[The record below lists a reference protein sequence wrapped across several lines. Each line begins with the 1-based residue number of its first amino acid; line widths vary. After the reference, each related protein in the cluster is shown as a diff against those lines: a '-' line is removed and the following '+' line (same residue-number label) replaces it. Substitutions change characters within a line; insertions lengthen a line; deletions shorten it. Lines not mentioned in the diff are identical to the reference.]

1 VGIAVGL
8 GLADFPFSGAP
19 AYWRWVAQCEDG
31 GVDSLWQTDRLV
43 SREPILECM
52 SVMAALAGATKRLK
66 FGMNVASVGLRDPL
80 LLAKQCATID
90 VLSEGRILP
99 AFGIGTVR
107 APDWQATNRPT
118 KARGKRTNEGLE
130 LISRLWSE
138 DSVDF
143 EGEFYHYTGVS
154 IAPKP
159 VQKKIPLWIGGSSD
173 AAIRRTALYG
183 TGWQGAFE
191 TPDEIGP
198 VIAQIKTAVAAAGR
212 HIADDHYGAAFA
224 YRYGSWDDEPV
235 VRSARAYRERLERD
249 PTRSMVIGGSGDIMQ
264 RIEAYVGAGVSK
276 FVLRPIGG
284 DDDDIMEQTQHLIDE
299 VLPAVAALNK
309 KAA

>member
-1 VGIAVGL
+1 MSIAVGL

-173 AAIRRTALYG
+173 AAIRRTAL
-183 TGWQGAFE
+183 
-191 TPDEIGP
+191 
-198 VIAQIKTAVAAAGR
+198 
-212 HIADDHYGAAFA
+212 
-224 YRYGSWDDEPV
+224 
-235 VRSARAYRERLERD
+235 SAR
-249 PTRSMVIGGSGDIMQ
+249 
-264 RIEAYVGAGVSK
+264 
-276 FVLRPIGG
+276 
-284 DDDDIMEQTQHLIDE
+284 
-299 VLPAVAALNK
+299 
-309 KAA
+309 

>member
-1 VGIAVGL
+1 MDCPGIMVGPDAERTALVRHSVRMFNTGANLTTPLFGVVVRKAYGL
-8 GLADFPFSGAP
+8 GVQAMCGA
-19 AYWRWVAQCEDG
+19 
-31 GVDSLWQTDRLV
+31 
-43 SREPILECM
+43 
-52 SVMAALAGATKRLK
+52 
-66 FGMNVASVGLRDPL
+66 
-80 LLAKQCATID
+80 
-90 VLSEGRILP
+90 
-99 AFGIGTVR
+99 
-107 APDWQATNRPT
+107 
-118 KARGKRTNEGLE
+118 
-130 LISRLWSE
+130 
-138 DSVDF
+138 
-143 EGEFYHYTGVS
+143 
-154 IAPKP
+154 
-159 VQKKIPLWIGGSSD
+159 SD

-198 VIAQIKTAVAAAGR
+198 VIARIKTAVAAAGR

-249 PTRSMVIGGSGDIMQ
+249 PTCSMVIGGSGDIIQ

-284 DDDDIMEQTQHLIDE
+284 DDDDIMEQTQYLIDE